1 MSEPVKV
8 CAVHMCTCARAHTHT
23 QARAKEVAQ
32 GWATGRRGGGA
43 YANLGTGHVYLNDFD
58 NIVAYF
64 EAHPGMVW
72 EQSSVMR
79 ACSPSMG
86 VALTLHVQAARQGP
100 LLALGQA
107 A

>member
-1 MSEPVKV
+1 MPYT
-8 CAVHMCTCARAHTHT
+8 CAHARAHTHT
-23 QARAKEVAQ
+23 HKRAQ
-32 GWATGRRGGGA
+32 SRLQRRWATGRRGGGA